1 METSC
6 TVKSQTTLQSFLIG
20 ACSRKDSISIRLPN
34 FLSSIKN
41 NSKKYEKPFKHWELN
56 KPLTDGQINEIINAE
71 IDNPIEHDLNYD
83 GTRAIDGGE
92 GQFREGITDGGKALK
107 FRCFITKENS
117 NNFPNLTKFINE
129 LQNKNTYENIS
140 KLIDKD
146 LSKSF
151 VRVEVICDRAGFWL
165 KPHCDIKEKLMSCL
179 LFVNK
184 HNESE
189 ELGTDFYD
197 INLNKVKTL
206 PYRDNYG
213 YFFSS
218 GPNTWHGMEKKE
230 IVKERRCLQV
240 NYVSFQTDWKV
251 D

>member
-1 METSC
+1 MS
-6 TVKSQTTLQSFLIG
+6 
-20 ACSRKDSISIRLPN
+20 

-197 INLNKVKTL
+197 NNLNKVKTL

-230 IVKERRCLQV
+230 IAKERRCLQV

>member
-1 METSC
+1 MS
-6 TVKSQTTLQSFLIG
+6 
-20 ACSRKDSISIRLPN
+20 

-56 KPLTDGQINEIINAE
+56 KPLTDSQINEIINAE

-197 INLNKVKTL
+197 NNLNKVKTL

-230 IVKERRCLQV
+230 IAKERRCLQV